1 MAYSKEAER
10 QNKALG
16 DVLAGRTPE
25 KRVMVG
31 YEGKKQK
38 SGDQISRMTNLMKEA
53 RMPMF
58 CPECDKISRL
68 SDVMKEAR
76 MPMFCPKCDVIMKKR
91 LDNKFW
97 NMYGHCFDC
106 QVTIENKL
114 RIEGKYEEWA
124 ENKIRKNKIAFIKDQ
139 IQAISEW
146 KDMKAPEFYNNVGVN
161 YPMLE
166 KEKWDVDMTQVNAMA
181 DEALEE
187 YTKVLNELE
196 KQ

>member
-1 MAYSKEAER
+1 MGYSKEAER

-31 YEGKKQK
+31 YKGKKDE
-38 SGDQISRMTNLMKEA
+38 GG
-53 RMPMF
+53 
-58 CPECDKISRL
+58 DKISRL
-68 SDVMKEAR
+68 SDIMKGAR
-76 MPMFCPKCDVIMKKR
+76 MPMFCPKCDLIMKKR
-91 LDNKFW
+91 LDDKFW
-97 NMYGHCFDC
+97 SMFGHCFDC
-106 QVTIENKL
+106 QIKIENKL

-146 KDMKAPEFYNNVGVN
+146 KDMKAPEWYNNVGVN
-161 YPMLE
+161 YPELE
-166 KEKWDVDMTQVNAMA
+166 KEKWGVDTTQIQKMA

-187 YTKVLNELE
+187 YNKVLEQLENEE
-196 KQ
+196 

>member
-58 CPECDKISRL
+58 CPECDKI
-68 SDVMKEAR
+68 
-76 MPMFCPKCDVIMKKR
+76 MKKK
-91 LDNKFW
+91 LDDKMWRMF
-97 NMYGHCFDC
+97 GHCFDC

-146 KDMKAPEFYNNVGVN
+146 RDMKAPEFYNNVGVN

-166 KEKWDVDMTQVNAMA
+166 KEKWDGDMDKVQREA
-181 DEALEE
+181 DEAIQKYTEVLEE
-187 YTKVLNELE
+187 LENE
-196 KQ
+196 

>member
-31 YEGKKQK
+31 YEGKRQE
-38 SGDQISRMTNLMKEA
+38 SGDKISRLSDIMKNA

-58 CPECDKISRL
+58 CPECDKI
-68 SDVMKEAR
+68 MKQ
-76 MPMFCPKCDVIMKKR
+76 R
-91 LDNKFW
+91 LDDKMWMMF
-97 NMYGHCFDC
+97 GHCFDC
-106 QVTIENKL
+106 QIKIENKL

-124 ENKIRKNKIAFIKDQ
+124 EKKIRKNKISFIKDQ

-166 KEKWDVDMTQVNAMA
+166 KEKWDVDMDKVQKEA
-181 DEALEE
+181 DEAIQKYTEVLEE
-187 YTKVLNELE
+187 LENE
-196 KQ
+196 

>member
-31 YEGKKQK
+31 YEGEKQE
-38 SGDQISRMTNLMKEA
+38 SGDQISRMTDIMKNA

-58 CPECDKISRL
+58 CSECDKI
-68 SDVMKEAR
+68 
-76 MPMFCPKCDVIMKKR
+76 MKKK
-91 LDNKFW
+91 LDDKMWMMF
-97 NMYGHCFDC
+97 GHCFEC
-106 QVTIENKL
+106 QIKIENKL

-124 ENKIRKNKIAFIKDQ
+124 VKKIRKNKISFIKDQ

-166 KEKWDVDMTQVNAMA
+166 KEKWDVDMDKVQKEA
-181 DEALEE
+181 DEALEK
-187 YTKVLNELE
+187 YTEVLEELE
-196 KQ
+196 NE